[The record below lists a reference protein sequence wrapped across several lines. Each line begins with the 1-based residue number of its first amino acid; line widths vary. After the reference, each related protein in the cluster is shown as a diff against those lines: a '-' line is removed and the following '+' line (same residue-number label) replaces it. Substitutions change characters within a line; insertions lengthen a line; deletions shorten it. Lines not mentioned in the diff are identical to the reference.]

1 MRSATSRRASGSR
14 TSIFCKVK
22 HFFAAASFLRD
33 IFAHCKQTKQLRLAD
48 LVCRL
53 LVYIQQNTL
62 FFIARADQ
70 MPANPSFSLPQ
81 STATSTFP
89 PIYAFF
95 GRPFSTA
102 HAIWSAK
109 TAKTPSNLSP
119 KAAIRQTKHTFCQSL
134 VCSALPPRSNLAFLC
149 NPAYNNNPESKAIPI
164 NHIKAENIL
173 QSALLFLHPKEPHW
187 TP

>member
-134 VCSALPPRSNLAFLC
+134 VCQIRKRTSSNKIRKKSAPTFFCKIHTTARYGRTTPISGHISNPTLPCRSVR
-149 NPAYNNNPESKAIPI
+149 
-164 NHIKAENIL
+164 
-173 QSALLFLHPKEPHW
+173 
-187 TP
+187 